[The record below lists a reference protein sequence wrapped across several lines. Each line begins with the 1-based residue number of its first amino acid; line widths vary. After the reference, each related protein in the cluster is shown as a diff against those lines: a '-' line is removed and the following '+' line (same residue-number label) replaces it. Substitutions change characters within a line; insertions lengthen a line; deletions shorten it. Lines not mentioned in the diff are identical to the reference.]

1 MEAESWARR
10 VRLQHLALA
19 GLTRKALDSHDDKLR
34 VAIESL
40 YASSSAS
47 AEEDGKT
54 RYSLVARRA
63 IGGIALLVYA
73 RDETVATRVKDV
85 QVNTV
90 GCGVFGLLGNKG
102 AVGIRVT
109 LREPAV
115 SEVDDAGDDEAE
127 SSWTFVSAHLA
138 AHQDQDEARSND
150 WRSIVERLV
159 FQDAGGA
166 AQMFDTG
173 HLFFF
178 GVGCLL
184 CCANPRV
191 S

>member
-1 MEAESWARR
+1 M
-10 VRLQHLALA
+10 
-19 GLTRKALDSHDDKLR
+19 
-34 VAIESL
+34 AIESL
-40 YASSSAS
+40 YTTTASVGSAT
-47 AEEDGKT
+47 EEEGKT

-85 QVNTV
+85 QVNSV

-109 LREPAV
+109 LRESTAG
-115 SEVDDAGDDEAE
+115 EVDAAGDEAE

-138 AHQDQDEARSND
+138 AHQDQNEARSND

-159 FQDAGGA
+159 FADDRGAA

-178 GVGCLL
+178 GVCCLL
-184 CCANPRV
+184 CCDNPRV
-191 S
+191 F

>member
-1 MEAESWARR
+1 M
-10 VRLQHLALA
+10 
-19 GLTRKALDSHDDKLR
+19 
-34 VAIESL
+34 
-40 YASSSAS
+40 
-47 AEEDGKT
+47 
-54 RYSLVARRA
+54 ARRA

-109 LREPAV
+109 LRETAAA
-115 SEVDDAGDDEAE
+115 SEVDNAGEAAE

-138 AHQDQDEARSND
+138 AHQDQNEARSND

-159 FQDAGGA
+159 FQDAGGGA
-166 AQMFDTG
+166 AQIFETG

-178 GVGCLL
+178 GVCRCALFAP
-184 CCANPRV
+184 CANLGV
-191 S
+191 F